1 MSSDWGWD
9 CMGIAGLVKDYLIA
23 TRFVKGMLDCVYQ
36 ASWLLLLQ
44 LQSSSYINEPDVRG

>member
-1 MSSDWGWD
+1 
-9 CMGIAGLVKDYLIA
+9 MGITGLVKDYLIA
-23 TRFVKGMLDCVYQ
+23 TRFVKGMLDCVCQ